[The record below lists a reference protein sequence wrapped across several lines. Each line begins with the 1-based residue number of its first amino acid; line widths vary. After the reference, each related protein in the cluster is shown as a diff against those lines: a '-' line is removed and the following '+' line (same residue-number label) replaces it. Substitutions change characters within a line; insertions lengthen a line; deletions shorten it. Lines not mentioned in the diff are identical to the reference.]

1 MAEEAGFWKTV
12 GDAFTGCIKSLL
24 TPEKSEVELKAA
36 QKAAEVKAMQKAEDA
51 AKAFQPATAEQWQAV
66 DAATARYKS

>member
-1 MAEEAGFWKTV
+1 MASEEGFWKTV
-12 GDAFTGCIKSLL
+12 SDSVANRIKTFLA
-24 TPEKSEVELKAA
+24 PEKSEVELKAA